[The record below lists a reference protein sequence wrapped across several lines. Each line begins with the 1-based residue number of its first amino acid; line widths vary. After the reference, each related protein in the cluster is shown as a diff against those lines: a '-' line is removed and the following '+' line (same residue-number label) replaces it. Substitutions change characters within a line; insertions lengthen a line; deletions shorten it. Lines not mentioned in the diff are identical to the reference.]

1 MLALSAV
8 YRTVEG
14 FVRRFSLAFDQ
25 SVFARH
31 RLSVF
36 ERICHTEHVIIG
48 AAVRV
53 CICGPVSDYR
63 PVSRNRFLYIFRVL
77 QDRIAVVELDA
88 FYLPG
93 FRYLLLKA
101 GDIGVQE
108 RAEKYQNAGDR
119 NEALPGGFEYP
130 GALFYQHLRCKIAY
144 ECRDDHDEEDE
155 REFLNIR
162 RVFRDKA
169 SAEII
174 GGGQRTAEGQTV
186 LEYRFQYLNGD
197 DVRRGLH
204 AALSVEAE
212 REIREEQTNERVYRK
227 HAHPLEGAN
236 HRFDRT
242 VIVEKVVA
250 FDSHLLLKIGGRG
263 EKAQLSGSRRVSVEE
278 DVEQLYEAFLHN
290 RAGHQQD
297 SVYGG
302 QNNEAARELGRE
314 DRKGVIEDICKRH
327 CRKPCKQKTRIYRS
341 LGHLIDK
348 HEKKDDDIYRDDRNK
363 SRNVRGDKDRL
374 SLNGKARDH
383 SDGLLRVHEGKHA
396 HGSSGTR
403 EDRDLCSGH
412 RLPEN
417 LVAEAVAKTVIG
429 SRELSGQR

>member
-1 MLALSAV
+1 MLALAAV
-8 YRTVEG
+8 YRAVER
-14 FVRRFSLAFDQ
+14 FVRRCGRIFDQ
-25 SVFARH
+25 SVFAPH
-31 RLSVF
+31 FLSVC
-36 ERICHTEHVIIG
+36 ELICHTDHVITG
-48 AAVRV
+48 AAVGV
-53 CICGPVSDYR
+53 CIFGPVPDYR
-63 PVSRNRFLYIFRVL
+63 PVPFKCFFYIFRIF
-77 QDRIAVVELDA
+77 QDRIAVIEFNAL
-88 FYLPG
+88 YLPG
-93 FRYLLLKA
+93 FRYVLLKA

-155 REFLNIR
+155 RELLNIR

-174 GGGQRTAEGQTV
+174 GSGQRTAERQTV
-186 LEYRFQYLNGD
+186 LEYWFQYLNGD

-236 HRFDRT
+236 HWFDRT
-242 VIVEKVVA
+242 VIVEHVVEHVVA
-250 FDSHLLLKIGGRG
+250 LDSHLLLKIGRRG

-302 QNNEAARELGRE
+302 QNNEAARELGR
-314 DRKGVIEDICKRH
+314 
-327 CRKPCKQKTRIYRS
+327 
-341 LGHLIDK
+341 
-348 HEKKDDDIYRDDRNK
+348 
-363 SRNVRGDKDRL
+363 
-374 SLNGKARDH
+374 
-383 SDGLLRVHEGKHA
+383 
-396 HGSSGTR
+396 
-403 EDRDLCSGH
+403 
-412 RLPEN
+412 
-417 LVAEAVAKTVIG
+417 
-429 SRELSGQR
+429 